1 MLNSVQ
7 NIKLAARNIKNDGKG
22 LQDIIV
28 IPNNVINI
36 YCVYELDP
44 IDFSRNNEFAIQNAL
59 FGAIEITKNTN
70 TSKYK
75 YKGYG
80 ISFDE
85 SESFS
90 HVRKEGNFNHTA
102 LARNVIIIGVD
113 MSFSK
118 HANNKANNIYV
129 MGKDYITKINDT
141 TIYAEKMFYKNFTES
156 DKKFILSLHYNDDKL
171 FIC

>member
-1 MLNSVQ
+1 MMVKDYMLFSGNYFQ
-7 NIKLAARNIKNDGKG
+7 
-22 LQDIIV
+22 QDIIA

-59 FGAIEITKNTN
+59 FGAIEITKNAN

-80 ISFDE
+80 ICFDE

-90 HVRKEGNFNHTA
+90 HVEKEGNFNHTT
-102 LARNVIIIGVD
+102 LARKVIIFGAD

-118 HANNKANNIYV
+118 HENNKANNIYV
-129 MGKDYITKINDT
+129 MGKDYIQKINDT
-141 TIYAEKMFYKNFTES
+141 TIYAEKIFY
-156 DKKFILSLHYNDDKL
+156 
-171 FIC
+171 